1 MKNKRVFER
10 VAALLNETI
19 DVLLQGEQA
28 PDSPLDTVTT
38 GAQQRVYR
46 RHAERLRAGEAD
58 TVFKNIW
65 TREQFATVLENTVGR
80 DKIRRQTRESF
91 FRLGRK
97 IFACMEED
105 PAEARRA
112 FDWVFAETFRLAKE
126 HGPDSEEAA
135 RWRQLQFIVRFAKI
149 TKEDHRGKRS
159 SAPPAARQLAQDPS
173 MSVPL
178 IPAEVLDEAPEG
190 EEIVP
195 IPAEEDGGERMFIR
209 IGSGASSWVGSFVC
223 GLMPATTIF
232 IMPDGEHLFVS
243 ACGAGYMIHLKSRTL
258 VERLGTEIVG
268 VHRDALM
275 TFFLIEHVATLE
287 AFGVATRLW
296 KTEPLGAGGLRIL
309 GLTDDEVVGEALQ
322 ASGKW
327 SEFAVRVTTGEV
339 SYGSSP

>member
-1 MKNKRVFER
+1 MKNNSVFER
-10 VAALLNETI
+10 VVALLNETI

-28 PDSPLDTVTT
+28 PHSPIDAVTT

-65 TREQFATVLENTVGR
+65 TREQFATVLENAVRR
-80 DKIRRQTRESF
+80 DKIRRQTRENF

-112 FDWVFAETFRLAKE
+112 FEWVFAETFRLAQE
-126 HGPDSEEAA
+126 HGPDSEAAA
-135 RWRQLQFIVRFAKI
+135 RWRQLQFIVRFAKM

-159 SAPPAARQLAQDPS
+159 SAAPAGPEPALDPS
-173 MSVPL
+173 MRVPL
-178 IPAEVLDEAPEG
+178 IPAEVLDGAPEG

-209 IGSGASSWVGSFVC
+209 IGLGATAWVGSFVR
-223 GLMPATTIF
+223 GRIPTSTIF
-232 IMPDGEHLFVS
+232 VMPDREHLFVS
-243 ACGAGYMIHLKSRTL
+243 ACGAGYRIDLKSRTL
-258 VERLGTEIVG
+258 VERLGTEVVG

-275 TFFLIEHVATLE
+275 TFFLIEHNASLE

-322 ASGKW
+322 ASGEW
-327 SEFAVRVTTGEV
+327 REFAVRVTTGEV
-339 SYGSSP
+339 SYGSNP